1 MKTIMNNTSAGWM
14 AVIFLA
20 GGLAGMAFG
29 AEKPAANAPAAETP
43 KTDIWEDHLMHPF
56 DAIVLTEQ
64 QIDRFLARLSQT
76 NAERAGE
83 LEKMRITNPQQFRWE
98 IREEMANRFFQ
109 STRQP
114 AAADTKPAPSA
125 PPAAVPAPPSE
136 AVQKRHGEL
145 IVWLEKNFPRQAG
158 ELKANPSPSAERIT
172 ELLNRYDPVMRA
184 ERSNPPLAEVM
195 IEDIKTQIRCDELL
209 MDLPYANP
217 EEREAIIKELDEL
230 TAKRF
235 DLIVRKRELQHELL
249 RRRLNR
255 LQQELD
261 TQKQEMDLLKSAK
274 EPSVKQRVKELVE
287 RTDKT
292 NWN

>member
-20 GGLAGMAFG
+20 GGLAGMVFG
-29 AEKPAANAPAAETP
+29 AEKPAAKAPAAETP

-114 AAADTKPAPSA
+114 TAADTKPAPSA

-158 ELKANPSPSAERIT
+158 ELKANPAPSAERIT

-184 ERSNPPLAEVM
+184 ERSNPPLAEAM

>member
-1 MKTIMNNTSAGWM
+1 MNNASFGWM
-14 AVIFLA
+14 TAIFLTC
-20 GGLAGMAFG
+20 GFVGMVFCAD
-29 AEKPAANAPAAETP
+29 ETTPDVPAAETP
-43 KTDIWEDHLMHPF
+43 KTDIWEDHLVHPF
-56 DAIVLTEQ
+56 DSIVLTEQ

-76 NAERAGE
+76 KADRAGE

-109 STRQP
+109 STHQP
-114 AAADTKPAPSA
+114 AGAVIKPDPSSQPAPA
-125 PPAAVPAPPSE
+125 PVPPSE
-136 AVQKRHGEL
+136 AVQKRHEEL

-184 ERSNPPLAEVM
+184 ERSNPPLAEAM

-235 DLIVRKRELQHELL
+235 DLIVRKRELQHEQL
-249 RRRLNR
+249 RRRLDK
-255 LQQELD
+255 LQHELD
-261 TQKQEMDLLKSAK
+261 TQKQEMDLLKGAK
-274 EPSVKQRVKELVE
+274 EQSVKQRVMELVE

>member
-29 AEKPAANAPAAETP
+29 AEKPAAKAPAAETP

-114 AAADTKPAPSA
+114 TAADTKPAPSA

-184 ERSNPPLAEVM
+184 ERSNPPLAEAM